1 MPSKFKVSQISENTT
16 TTIGRE
22 TIALGTS
29 ETATA
34 ARFTKKVD
42 ISNSQADRL
51 ELCLQFT
58 NHAAMSAD
66 KVYVKFRTS
75 VVESPTMN
83 TMADWSH
90 IQIDRL
96 HPTTGEAEVLDL
108 KYTIDT
114 SDNTTTNYVLNVPCV
129 GRWMSAVIWC
139 DAAGT
144 APAVVGTWMRSS

>member
-1 MPSKFKVSQISENTT
+1 MPSRFKLSQASENTARPISSENLT
-16 TTIGRE
+16 
-22 TIALGTS
+22 LGTS

-34 ARFTKKVD
+34 ARLTKKVD
-42 ISNSQADRL
+42 VSNSRTDKL
-51 ELCLQFT
+51 ELHLKFT

-75 VVESPTMN
+75 IVDQPTMN
-83 TMADWSH
+83 TLADWAH

-114 SDNTTTNYVLNVPCV
+114 SDNTCTNYVLNVPCV
-129 GRWMSAVIWC
+129 GQWMSAVIWC

-144 APAVVGTWMRSS
+144 APAVTATWMRSS